1 MFLLHPS
8 LLQHQ
13 LFLLSTDG
21 GTWESFNKIGSW
33 PRKQRVLIYGPNQV
47 PVFRPNILAILVLL
61 LQNPLLIVQV
71 LTHLPY
77 SIAIVVSA
85 HTQGVAA
92 AVISFAVCFRH
103 HSSGVLGSSHGP
115 CCTYALLDTMVSLHH
130 HHRQIS
136 TNVMILTGRYN
147 VHH

>member
-1 MFLLHPS
+1 MSLPSLLMLLLQPS
-8 LLQHQ
+8 LLQQ

-77 SIAIVVSA
+77 SRSSA
-85 HTQGVAA
+85 
-92 AVISFAVCFRH
+92 
-103 HSSGVLGSSHGP
+103 L
-115 CCTYALLDTMVSLHH
+115 
-130 HHRQIS
+130 
-136 TNVMILTGRYN
+136 
-147 VHH
+147 